1 MKPGVLDRRSRLLWS
16 ASACGAIVHPHL
28 VADFVGLIRL
38 SRASRMKHNSERR
51 QSAYF
56 FRKRSKKG
64 SNSIFVYRRAPV
76 GLEHIDKL
84 LPVCLVA
91 SALFST
97 LTQ

>member
-1 MKPGVLDRRSRLLWS
+1 
-16 ASACGAIVHPHL
+16 L
-28 VADFVGLIRL
+28 VANFVALIRL
-38 SRASRMKHNSERR
+38 SRAGRMKHNSERR

-56 FRKRSKKG
+56 FRQCSEKRG
-64 SNSIFVYRRAPV
+64 NSVFVYRRASV
-76 GLEHIDKL
+76 ALEHIDKL